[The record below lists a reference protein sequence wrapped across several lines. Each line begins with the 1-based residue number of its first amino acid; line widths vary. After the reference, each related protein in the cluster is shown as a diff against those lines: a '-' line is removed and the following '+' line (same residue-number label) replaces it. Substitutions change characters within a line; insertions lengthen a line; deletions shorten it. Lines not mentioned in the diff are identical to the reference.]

1 MKREEEISIA
11 KNAFYDNMLKDGY
24 LWAYDKRDCFE
35 EGAKWADA
43 NPKNPWISVEDDLPC
58 NHKELLL
65 DEHRTKT
72 VLVVLSR
79 NDNSSSR
86 HIDRL
91 SMINKK
97 GSSDVD
103 WYWFNTTSYTVT
115 HWMPVPKLP
124 NE

>member
-1 MKREEEISIA
+1 MTREEQILEASHNYSKTMGREEFDYEYMRCA
-11 KNAFYDNMLKDGY
+11 
-24 LWAYDKRDCFE
+24 FE
-35 EGAKWADA
+35 EGAKWAD
-43 NPKNPWISVEDDLPC
+43 NSPKSSWISVEEDLPC

-103 WYWFNTTSYTVT
+103 WYWFNNTHYTVT
-115 HWMPVPKLP
+115 HWMPVPELP
-124 NE
+124 K

>member
-1 MKREEEISIA
+1 MTREEIEQL
-11 KNAFYDNMLKDGY
+11 NEVEPY
-24 LWAYDKRDCFE
+24 CFE
-35 EGAKWADA
+35 TSGEEQWYRVGLKEGLETADK
-43 NPKNPWISVEDDLPC
+43 NPKSPWISVEDDLPC

-79 NDNSSSR
+79 NDTPSIR
-86 HIDRL
+86 YIERF

-103 WYWFNTTSYTVT
+103 WYWFNTTHYTVT

>member
-1 MKREEEISIA
+1 MTREKQIREASRNYSKTIGKEGF
-11 KNAFYDNMLKDGY
+11 NYDDMS
-24 LWAYDKRDCFE
+24 CVFV
-35 EGAKWADA
+35 EGALWADA
-43 NPKNPWISVEDDLPC
+43 NPKSSWISVEDDLPC

-103 WYWFNTTSYTVT
+103 WYWFNTTQYTVT
-115 HWMPVPKLP
+115 HWMSVPELP
-124 NE
+124 K

>member
-1 MKREEEISIA
+1 M
-11 KNAFYDNMLKDGY
+11 
-24 LWAYDKRDCFE
+24 
-35 EGAKWADA
+35 
-43 NPKNPWISVEDDLPC
+43 SVGDELHC

-86 HIDRL
+86 HIDRF

-103 WYWFNTTSYTVT
+103 WYWFNTTQYTVT
-115 HWMPVPKLP
+115 HWMPVPELP
-124 NE
+124 K

>member
-1 MKREEEISIA
+1 MIRQEEINNA
-11 KNAFYDNMLKDGY
+11 KEAFYRRIIEEGSY
-24 LWAYDKRDCFE
+24 YDPRDCFE
-35 EGAKWADA
+35 ESAEWADN
-43 NPKNPWISVEDDLPC
+43 NPKLHWISVEEDLPC

-91 SMINKK
+91 GMINKK

-103 WYWFNTTSYTVT
+103 WYWFNITQYTVT
-115 HWMPVPKLP
+115 HWMPVPELP
-124 NE
+124 KNRR